1 MKIAIVTDSTAY
13 LTNDQYKENK
23 VKMVPLSVVME
34 KEAFREEVDIKMDE
48 FLARVDQMA
57 TLPTSSQPTVGDF
70 MNAYQELADEGYD
83 AIISIHISK
92 KLSGTFQNAASVA
105 NSFEQIPIFV
115 YDSEFTAAGQA
126 KLVFEAVKLANQ
138 NLPVED
144 IIKELDAI
152 KETLQL
158 YFVVD
163 DLSNL
168 VKGGRLSSAAGALGT
183 LLKIKPILTI
193 DEGELGV
200 FDKIRTQKKALN
212 KIGEILGKTIENSDY
227 PIEATIVNV
236 HAAEKAEAWKNELEA
251 TYPQL
256 KITISHLGPVIGVHT
271 GRGALGLLISKQ

>member
-34 KEAFREEVDIKMDE
+34 KEAFREEVDITMEE

-200 FDKIRTQKKALN
+200 FDKIRTQKKALK

>member
-34 KEAFREEVDIKMDE
+34 KEAFREEVDITMEE

-105 NSFEQIPIFV
+105 NSFEKIPIFV

-144 IIKELDAI
+144 SIKELDAI

-200 FDKIRTQKKALN
+200 FDKIRTQKKALK

>member
-34 KEAFREEVDIKMDE
+34 KEAFREEVDITMEE

>member
-13 LTNDQYKENK
+13 LTSDQYKENK

-34 KEAFREEVDIKMDE
+34 KEAFREEVDITMEE

-200 FDKIRTQKKALN
+200 FDKIRTQKKALK